1 MRTYLLTIRGDHLL
15 AVPGGREVGLRLSEL
30 RDRPDLGAI
39 GPGTWVELA
48 CPDGLRR
55 RIRLTG
61 LFVEGGWVGD
71 DGTLYDFEN
80 NPRIVFRFSP
90 PLKDAL
96 APVGTVLWLVHGPP
110 GEDDDGG

>member
-55 RIRLTG
+55 RIR
-61 LFVEGGWVGD
+61 
-71 DGTLYDFEN
+71 
-80 NPRIVFRFSP
+80 FRFSP